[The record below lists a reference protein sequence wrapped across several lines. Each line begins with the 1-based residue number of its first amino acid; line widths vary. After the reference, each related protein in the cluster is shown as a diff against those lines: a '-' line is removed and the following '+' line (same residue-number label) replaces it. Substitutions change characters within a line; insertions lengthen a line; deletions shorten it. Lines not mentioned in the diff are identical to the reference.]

1 MNDTQL
7 NEAENFDN
15 PPEMETQSNEEKFLG
30 VKSSVGINKEDNIEV
45 EVIDDR
51 PKEDRK
57 PPKKETSD
65 NAEEI
70 SDLSE
75 HANKRI

>member
-30 VKSSVGINKEDNIEV
+30 VKSSVGINKDNNIEV

-65 NAEEI
+65 NSEEI
-70 SDLSE
+70 SDL
-75 HANKRI
+75 

>member
-1 MNDTQL
+1 MTETQL